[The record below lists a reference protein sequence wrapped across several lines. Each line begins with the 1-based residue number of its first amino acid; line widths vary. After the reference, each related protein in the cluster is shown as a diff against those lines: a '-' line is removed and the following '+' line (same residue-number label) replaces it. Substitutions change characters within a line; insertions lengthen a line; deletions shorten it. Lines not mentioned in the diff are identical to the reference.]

1 MNSLFRVVFLCIA
14 VTYSA
19 FSFAA
24 INCYSALTTAPVLA
38 SDIFKSNKVGTEVL
52 PGWGLPGQSQTVICS
67 NTRGEKPGAM
77 HLMSTMGGLIP
88 GINAGYYK
96 LTDDIDVRVV
106 YGLIPGFTP
115 AGNTAPFLL
124 VNNTGGATIET
135 ETYVN
140 KSMSL
145 SLPTYGGILYYKLR
159 RNVTG
164 GSIRIPA
171 GIIISSIFLA
181 YGDTEGAVFSAQ
193 PYLKLQTAD
202 TTLTFPSKCTI
213 NAGADINIDF
223 GSINSDLIATS
234 ASKSGPYYRSTSPK
248 FVCTGTVVD
257 AKNLTVRLTANESPL
272 SNMLIETIIN
282 AKRSDDLGIA
292 MMSVDKVVN
301 PKGSFQVSSTGG
313 SGTIS
318 VGFLPVKRSGKNVS
332 GSFAATATLVIEFP

>member
-52 PGWGLPGQSQTVICS
+52 LGWGLPGQSQTVICS
-67 NTRGEKPGAM
+67 NTKGQKPGVM
-77 HLMSTMGGLIP
+77 HLRSTMGGLTP

-96 LTDDIDVRVV
+96 LTDDIDVRVA

-115 AGNTAPFLL
+115 TGNTAPFLL

-135 ETYVN
+135 GAYVN

-145 SLPTYGGILYYKLR
+145 SLPTYGGYLYYKLR

-164 GSIRIPA
+164 GSIKIPA
-171 GIIISSIFLA
+171 GIVISSVFLA
-181 YGDTEGAVFSAQ
+181 YADTDGAVFSAQ
-193 PYLKLQTAD
+193 PYLKLQTEAA
-202 TTLTFPSKCTI
+202 TLTFPSKCTI
-213 NAGADINIDF
+213 NAGTDLNVDF
-223 GSINSDLIATS
+223 GNINSDLIATS
-234 ASKSGPYYRSTSPK
+234 ASASDRNYKVINPG

-257 AKNLTVRLTANESPL
+257 ASNLTVRLTASSSTL
-272 SNMLIETIIN
+272 SNTLIASTRG
-282 AKRSDDLGIA
+282 ADLGVA
-292 MMSVDKVVN
+292 MMFANKVVN
-301 PKGSFQVSSTGG
+301 PGASFQVSSTGG
-313 SGTIS
+313 RGTIS
-318 VGFLPVKRSGKNVS
+318 VGFLPVKQSGKNVS
-332 GSFAATATLVIEFP
+332 GSFTATATLTIVFP

>member
-1 MNSLFRVVFLCIA
+1 MNGFFRIVFLCIA

-19 FSFAA
+19 FSFSA

-52 PGWGLPGQSQTVICS
+52 PGWGLPEQSQAVICS

-77 HLMSTMGGLIP
+77 HLRSTMGELTP

-135 ETYVN
+135 GTYFN
-140 KSMSL
+140 NLMRL
-145 SLPTYGGILYYKLR
+145 SLPTYGGWLYYKLR

-213 NAGADINIDF
+213 NAGADLNIDF
-223 GSINSDLIATS
+223 GSVNSDLLSTS
-234 ASKSGPYYRSTSPK
+234 ASVSDRNYKAINPS
-248 FVCTGTVVD
+248 FVCTGSVVD
-257 AKNLTVRLTANESPL
+257 ARSLAVRLTAASSTL
-272 SNMLIETIIN
+272 SNTLIASTIG
-282 AKRSDDLGIA
+282 ADLGIA
-292 MMSVDKVVN
+292 MMSADKVVK
-301 PKGSFQVSSTGG
+301 PGDLFQVSST
-313 SGTIS
+313 SGRGAIS
-318 VGFLPVKRSGKNVS
+318 VGFVPVKRSGKNVS
-332 GSFAATATLVIEFP
+332 GSFTATATLVIVFP